1 MLHPPTQYSSTSGA
15 GMALIEQYAEAY
27 AESYGE
33 DGSAPPRHSVADE
46 QKHLLAYAPLVK
58 RIVRQLNSQ
67 IAGAIDRDDMEQIGL
82 MGLLEALRR
91 YGEPDGAFGSYA
103 SLRIR
108 GAILD
113 ELRRQ
118 DWRPRAV
125 RQHSHKLRDAV
136 RALTRKLGREPGEQD
151 ILDGLGISAEAY
163 QAYQLDENA
172 ELIASFD
179 EVLQESV
186 GADTAPN
193 PEEALMT
200 RRSLEQ
206 ALRGLDE
213 REQRVVQMYYEFE
226 LSYKEIAAVLDL
238 TDARVCQL
246 NKAALGKMKA
256 VLQSA

>member
-1 MLHPPTQYSSTSGA
+1 MGLVDT
-15 GMALIEQYAEAY
+15 LAEPY
-27 AESYGE
+27 AESY
-33 DGSAPPRHSVADE
+33 STVSVADE

-67 IAGAIDRDDMEQIGL
+67 VQGAIDRDDMEQIGL

-91 YGEPDGAFGSYA
+91 YGEPDAAFGSYA
-103 SLRIR
+103 ALRVR

-125 RQHSHKLRDAV
+125 RQQSHKMRDAV
-136 RALTRKLGREPGEQD
+136 RALTRKLGREPSEQETMQALG
-151 ILDGLGISAEAY
+151 LDADGY
-163 QAYQLDENA
+163 QAYLLDENA
-172 ELIASFD
+172 ETIASFD
-179 EVLQESV
+179 EILQDTL
-186 GADTAPN
+186 ADTGSVAG
-193 PEEALMT
+193 PEEQLMI

-206 ALRGLDE
+206 ALNGLDE
-213 REQRVVQMYYEFE
+213 REQRVIQMYYEFE

-246 NKAALGKMKA
+246 NKAALNKMKA
-256 VLQSA
+256 VLAA

>member
-1 MLHPPTQYSSTSGA
+1 MSDAAYADQYADAYGA
-15 GMALIEQYAEAY
+15 GEYAGAVAVLDTAEEQ
-27 AESYGE
+27 
-33 DGSAPPRHSVADE
+33 R
-46 QKHLLAYAPLVK
+46 HLLAYAPLVK

-67 IAGAIDRDDMEQIGL
+67 ISGAVDRDDMEQIGL

-91 YGEPDGAFGSYA
+91 YGVPDQAFGGYA

-118 DWRPRAV
+118 DWRPRTV
-125 RQHSHKLRDAV
+125 RQESHRLRDSV
-136 RALTRKLGREPGEQD
+136 RALTRRLGREPGEQE
-151 ILDGLGISAEAY
+151 IIAALGITADAY
-163 QAYQLDENA
+163 QQYQLAENA
-172 ELIASFD
+172 EQLGSFD
-179 EVLQESV
+179 ELLQEGGMGS
-186 GADTAPN
+186 GGDSAPS
-193 PEEALMT
+193 PEDLLMV

-206 ALRGLDE
+206 ALRGLNE

-246 NKAALGKMKA
+246 NKAALVKMKA
-256 VLQSA
+256 VLQGG